1 MLNHPLVR
9 RFAVPVL
16 AALAVGVFAGMIV
29 AAQGNDAEAERDD
42 AIVALIPNEGDEVLS
57 QSNVGIVLDP
67 TYDVELTVNGT
78 LIPTEQIREVDG
90 TFVFR
95 PDRGQVISALRA
107 DTNCALALYWPRAVG
122 RDEARSVTWCFTAS

>member
-29 AAQGNDAEAERDD
+29 AAQGNDTEAKRDN
-42 AIVALIPNEGDEVLS
+42 AIVSLIPNEGDEVLS
-57 QSNVGIVLDP
+57 QSNVGIILDP
-67 TYDVELTVNGT
+67 SYDVELTINGT
-78 LIPTEQIREVDG
+78 VIPSEEVREVDG

-95 PDRGQVISALRA
+95 PDQGQAISSLRA
-107 DTNCALALYWPRAVG
+107 DTNCALALYWPRATG
-122 RDEARSVTWCFTAS
+122 RDDAKSVTWCFTAS

>member
-16 AALAVGVFAGMIV
+16 AALAVGMFAGMII
-29 AAQGNDAEAERDD
+29 AAQGNDSEAERDD

-67 TYDVELTVNGT
+67 TYAVELTINGT
-78 LIPTEQIREVDG
+78 LIPAEQLREVDG
-90 TFVFR
+90 TVVFR
-95 PDRGQVISALRA
+95 PDRGQAISSLRA
-107 DTNCALALYWPRAVG
+107 DTNCALARYWPRSIG
-122 RDEARSVTWCFTAS
+122 ETEAKSVTWCFTAS

>member
-9 RFAVPVL
+9 RFAVPLL

-29 AAQGNDAEAERDD
+29 AAQGNDEEAARDD
-42 AIVALIPNEGDEVLS
+42 AIVALIPNDGDEVLS

-67 TYDVELTVNGT
+67 SYDVELTINGT
-78 LIPTEQIREVDG
+78 AIPPEQVRAVDG

-95 PDRGQVISALRA
+95 PDRGQVISSLRA
-107 DTNCALALYWPRAVG
+107 DTNCALALYWPRSTGKDDAK
-122 RDEARSVTWCFTAS
+122 STTWCFTAS